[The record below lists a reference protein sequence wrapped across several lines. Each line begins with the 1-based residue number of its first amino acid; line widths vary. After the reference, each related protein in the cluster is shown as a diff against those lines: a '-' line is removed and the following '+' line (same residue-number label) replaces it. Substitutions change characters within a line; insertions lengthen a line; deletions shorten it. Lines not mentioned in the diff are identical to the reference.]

1 MQHTGALL
9 APEAQAENISRPYPF
24 FLAYP
29 IEGDPA
35 DQLGALDQWQVEWKW
50 DGSIGGVARRE
61 P

>member
-1 MQHTGALL
+1 L
-9 APEAQAENISRPYPF
+9 APEAQAENISQPYPF